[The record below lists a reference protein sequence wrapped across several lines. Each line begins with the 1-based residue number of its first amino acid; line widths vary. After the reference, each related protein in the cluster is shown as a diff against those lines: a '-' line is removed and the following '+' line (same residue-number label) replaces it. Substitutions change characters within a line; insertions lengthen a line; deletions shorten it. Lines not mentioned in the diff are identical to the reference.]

1 MAGITLEQAEA
12 QLALWIEADMRVSK
26 KQEYTIAG
34 RTWRAADAAEI
45 SNKAV
50 VHASLTS
57 ILASIAAKPA
67 ALMAEIEQ
75 GDEVRTRLSRE
86 LEEAEAAVAAPA
98 AGAAAKA

>member
-45 SNKAV
+45 SNKIDYWNGWV
-50 VHASLTS
+50 Q
-57 ILASIAAKPA
+57 K
-67 ALMAEIEQ
+67 
-75 GDEVRTRLSRE
+75 LSRGGNGGMRIRG
-86 LEEAEAAVAAPA
+86 VTPI
-98 AGAAAKA
+98 